1 MNQLIQSKCNACRKG
16 EPTVTA
22 EEMDEFRPQVPDWN
36 IIEVDG
42 VKRLE
47 KVFKFDTFVHALAF
61 TNKIGQ
67 LAEEEGH
74 HPALLTE
81 WGKVTVSWWTLAAV
95 KAEVHEQTLRHYE
108 RLGLISPAR
117 KGNSPH
123 SPRLYS
129 DHDIERVMHI
139 RGLMRDLGV
148 NLAGVE
154 AILHMKDR
162 MEQMQL
168 ELEQEMA
175 RIQDQH
181 VAETRRLKDIIERLQ
196 RGSSS

>member
-1 MNQLIQSKCNACRKG
+1 MVSEKG
-16 EPTVTA
+16 
-22 EEMDEFRPQVPDWN
+22 
-36 IIEVDG
+36 DG
-42 VKRLE
+42 AWYVIS
-47 KVFKFDTFVHALAF
+47 V
-61 TNKIGQ
+61 
-67 LAEEEGH
+67 
-74 HPALLTE
+74 
-81 WGKVTVSWWTLAAV
+81 AAV

-129 DHDIERVMHI
+129 DRDIERVVHI
-139 RGLMRDLGV
+139 RSLIRDLGV

-168 ELEQEMA
+168 ELDAEVERLSTQHAREM
-175 RIQDQH
+175 
-181 VAETRRLKDIIERLQ
+181 RRLKDIIERLQ
-196 RGSSS
+196 KGP

>member
-1 MNQLIQSKCNACRKG
+1 MAEKG
-16 EPTVTA
+16 
-22 EEMDEFRPQVPDWN
+22 
-36 IIEVDG
+36 DG
-42 VKRLE
+42 AWYAISV
-47 KVFKFDTFVHALAF
+47 AAF
-61 TNKIGQ
+61 
-67 LAEEEGH
+67 
-74 HPALLTE
+74 
-81 WGKVTVSWWTLAAV
+81 

-129 DHDIERVMHI
+129 DRDIERVVHI

-162 MEQMQL
+162 MERMQQEL
-168 ELEQEMA
+168 ELEMERMQE
-175 RIQDQH
+175 QH
-181 VAETRRLKDIIERLQ
+181 TAETRRLKEIIERLQ
-196 RGSSS
+196 RGSP